1 MKIGVIGCGYWG
13 PNLVRNLVANQDA
26 SVVAVCDR
34 DAARLEGI
42 KRRFPGVELWQDATK
57 MLADPDLDGVMIATP
72 LTHHYPLAKEAL
84 LAGKHVFVE
93 KPFTADVGEARE
105 LIQLAKERGR
115 TIMVGHTF
123 LYSPPVRKI
132 KEIIDRGELGDIYYI
147 TSSRVNLGLHQK
159 DISVIWDLAPHDFS
173 MLFHWLGEAP
183 CEVSATGSDFVQNGI
198 PDVAFVNL
206 RFPSGA
212 VCNVNV
218 SWLSPS
224 KIRQMTIVGSKKML
238 IYDDTSSTEK
248 VKIFDKGVD
257 YKDPASFGEYQ
268 LSYRTGDIVS
278 PKIDTTEPLGE
289 EVRVFL
295 HAIRTGDVP
304 LTDGYNGLAVVE
316 ALAAADA
323 SLHQGGRVEVLT
335 VAAEATMRERALA
348 S

>member
-13 PNLVRNLVANQDA
+13 PNLIRNLVANEDA
-26 SVVAVCDR
+26 KVVAVCDK
-34 DAARLEGI
+34 DLSRLEGI

-57 MLADPDLDGVMIATP
+57 MLADPELDGVMIATP
-72 LTHHYPLAKEAL
+72 LTYHYPLAREAL
-84 LAGKHVFVE
+84 LASTCSWRSP
-93 KPFTADVGEARE
+93 PFTADVDEAKE

-173 MLFHWLGEAP
+173 MLFHWLGETP
-183 CEVSATGSDFVQNGI
+183 CEVSATGSDFVQDGI

-238 IYDDTSSTEK
+238 IYDD
-248 VKIFDKGVD
+248 
-257 YKDPASFGEYQ
+257 
-268 LSYRTGDIVS
+268 
-278 PKIDTTEPLGE
+278 
-289 EVRVFL
+289 
-295 HAIRTGDVP
+295 
-304 LTDGYNGLAVVE
+304 
-316 ALAAADA
+316 
-323 SLHQGGRVEVLT
+323 
-335 VAAEATMRERALA
+335 
-348 S
+348 

>member
-13 PNLVRNLVANQDA
+13 PNLIRNLVANEDA
-26 SVVAVCDR
+26 KVVAVCDQ
-34 DAARLEGI
+34 DLSRLEGI

-57 MLADPDLDGVMIATP
+57 MLADPELDGVMIATP
-72 LTHHYPLAKEAL
+72 LTYHYPLAKEAL

-93 KPFTADVGEARE
+93 KPFTADVDEAKE
-105 LIQLAKERGR
+105 LIQLAKQRGR

-123 LYSPPVRKI
+123 LYSPPVRMI
-132 KEIIDRGELGDIYYI
+132 KDIIDRGELGDIYYI

-173 MLFHWLGEAP
+173 MLFHWLGETP
-183 CEVSATGSDFVQNGI
+183 CEVSATGSDFVQDGI

-238 IYDDTSSTEK
+238 IYDDSSTTEK

-257 YKDPASFGEYQ
+257 YKDPKSFGEYQ

-289 EVRVFL
+289 EVRTFL
-295 HAIRTGDVP
+295 HAIRTGEAP
-304 LTDGYNGLAVVE
+304 LTDGHNGLAVVE
-316 ALAAADA
+316 ALAAADG
-323 SLHQGGRVEVLT
+323 SLRDGGRVEVLAP
-335 VAAEATMRERALA
+335 AAVPVRERALA
-348 S
+348 G